1 MLINLQTCTIP
12 YFKGNFIITDLFL
25 YHGWTTVASG
35 AARDENVS
43 LLFFVTPSTMTLVV
57 CNRIVRA
64 MKPPEYNASYL
75 ALVHKSFQGDIQLSG
90 PLTLMSCM

>member
-1 MLINLQTCTIP
+1 MKMARP
-12 YFKGNFIITDLFL
+12 RDLF
-25 YHGWTTVASG
+25 TI
-35 AARDENVS
+35 
-43 LLFFVTPSTMTLVV
+43 TLVV

-90 PLTLMSCM
+90 PLTLMSCTLKTEKKEQGNVSI

>member
-1 MLINLQTCTIP
+1 
-12 YFKGNFIITDLFL
+12 
-25 YHGWTTVASG
+25 
-35 AARDENVS
+35 
-43 LLFFVTPSTMTLVV
+43 MTLVV

-90 PLTLMSCM
+90 PLTLMSCKKKKSQFWSNDYMSGKLAFYCILFATYPNLVNFLFLNLF

>member
-35 AARDENVS
+35 AARDENAS
-43 LLFFVTPSTMTLVV
+43 LLFFVTPSSKGQLVRAYLDTILMTLVEPK
-57 CNRIVRA
+57 IT
-64 MKPPEYNASYL
+64 
-75 ALVHKSFQGDIQLSG
+75 KSVYVLHTAICIL
-90 PLTLMSCM
+90 